1 MKNEVKIIIKDTF
14 ITYGIC
20 LLYGLFLCIVFFSFF
35 VEDGNIVFSADALPN
50 SYFQIFTNN
59 LLVYIILLVPIVGK
73 IYYLYSMIFVH
84 AFIVQTI
91 VNLGVSFT
99 MSRLI
104 HYPIEILAF
113 SLALVSSKYLFVT
126 KKNAVKQTMSKKS
139 IVLLIVLGILLL
151 FISAIIEN
159 SLR

>member
-1 MKNEVKIIIKDTF
+1 MKNEVKILMKDTI

-20 LLYGLFLCIVFFSFF
+20 MLYGLFLCLVFFSFF
-35 VEDGNIVFSADALPN
+35 VEDENIIFSADALPK
-50 SYFQIFTNN
+50 SYLHIFINN
-59 LLVYIILLVPIVGK
+59 LLIYIIFLVPIVGK

-91 VNLGVSFT
+91 VNFGVSFT
-99 MSRLI
+99 MSRLV

>member
-1 MKNEVKIIIKDTF
+1 MKNEVKILMKDII

-20 LLYGLFLCIVFFSFF
+20 ILYGLFLCLVFLSFF
-35 VEDGNIVFSADALPN
+35 VEDGNIIFSADALPK
-50 SYFQIFTNN
+50 SYLQIFINN
-59 LLVYIILLVPIVGK
+59 LLVYIIFLVPIVGK

-91 VNLGVSFT
+91 VNFGVSFT
-99 MSRLI
+99 MSRLV

-113 SLALVSSKYLFVT
+113 SLALVSKYVFVT
-126 KKNAVKQTMSKKS
+126 KKNAVKQAMSKIS
-139 IVLLIVLGILLL
+139 IVLLMVLGILLL